1 MGAELLALAV
11 RRILR
16 DDAIFN
22 VLSSDVS
29 NGVELVL
36 EKRRSVSRMPD
47 VSQALIEILTNA
59 PEKFE
64 AMVKLGLLNSR
75 M

>member
-47 VSQALIEILTNA
+47 VSGAAYTVA
-59 PEKFE
+59 KR
-64 AMVKLGLLNSR
+64 LLRRSSR
-75 M
+75 RWSSLDC